1 MPEIICQE
9 KHYFPGMGYCDYL
22 SHYKSR
28 PWKSKGKQQLNSYK
42 QWLMRILRKYDE
54 VKTLWNPLQKW
65 IPQYEKMCPKW
76 HILSSLSFFSHDPFS
91 LLTIPPF
98 LFPSFSH
105 SVFIVPVYFS
115 LSLLPLP
122 LFLSPS
128 FSLPFSPFLSFPHV
142 LLFQSPSDVSQ
153 YCIEVYHKHIWVP
166 CCYVFNQSKLTLLYH
181 CVSKR
186 KPS

>member
-91 LLTIPPF
+91 LFLPSLPF
-98 LFPSFSH
+98 FFLLSPILCSLFQ
-105 SVFIVPVYFS
+105 FI
-115 LSLLPLP
+115 
-122 LFLSPS
+122 FLSPYFLCLS
-128 FSLPFSPFLSFPHV
+128 FSPHLSLFHFPLFSHFHMFYYFSPPV
-142 LLFQSPSDVSQ
+142 T
-153 YCIEVYHKHIWVP
+153 YH
-166 CCYVFNQSKLTLLYH
+166 STA
-181 CVSKR
+181 
-186 KPS
+186 